1 MTTGPDGLRV
11 LGLLDRL
18 HSRYG
23 PQVFGQVMQRLLAA
37 AFASSGHVVT
47 PNAVGVP
54 DFTATKATPPR
65 GFGVEVK
72 TTADGA
78 VVLSDRDLAG
88 VMNCGHTPVVAL
100 LDYPSD
106 NPTWHFLDAASLKPG
121 VYEPF
126 RLKRKPK
133 ALLDFDANESF
144 SSLLVEHHA
153 AAMDSTAAL
162 EHSLAPSVRRVG

>member
-1 MTTGPDGLRV
+1 MTIAPDGLRV

-18 HSRYG
+18 HGRYG

-37 AFASSGHVVT
+37 AFARSGHKVT

-54 DFTATKATPPR
+54 DFTATKTTPPR

-72 TTADGA
+72 TTAEGT

-88 VMNCGHTPVVAL
+88 VMNCGHTPVVAF

-106 NPTWHFLDAASLKPG
+106 EPRWHFLDATSLRPG
-121 VYEPF
+121 AFEPF

-133 ALLDFDANESF
+133 AILDFDANEYF
-144 SSLLVEHHA
+144 RFLLVEHHA
-153 AAMDSTAAL
+153 TAMDGTAAL
-162 EHSLAPSVRRVG
+162 EHALRTDASRVT